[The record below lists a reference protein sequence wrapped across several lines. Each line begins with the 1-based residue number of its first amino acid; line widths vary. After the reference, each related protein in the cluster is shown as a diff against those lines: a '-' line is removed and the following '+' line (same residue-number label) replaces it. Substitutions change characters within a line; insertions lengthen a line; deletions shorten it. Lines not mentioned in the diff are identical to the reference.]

1 MFPKGW
7 FYFMITIFAEKP
19 DMARRIAS
27 AMSTRV
33 AKQQHYIDVEFNGKK
48 YCVTWGYGHLCELYD
63 VKDYTSDYKWNTN
76 NYPFF
81 PSEFKLKLKQGI
93 NAQQTKTN
101 REHFAELKNLFNSSE
116 YIINAT
122 DADREGEL
130 IFAYVYE
137 FMKCKT
143 PWKRLWLNSTENNAI
158 RTALANLK
166 DSSEMLSLQN
176 AGRCR
181 SEADWLIGINATVLS
196 TLSFGSYG
204 NMMNVG
210 RVQTPT
216 LAFLVNRENEIQ
228 NFVSTPFWT
237 VKGIFETSKK
247 EKYEGTLKK
256 PERFNTKE
264 EADSFVSKLDK
275 NTSFVSKCEKVPER
289 KKPPLLFDLNALQ
302 MQANSDFGFS
312 AQKTLDIAQKL
323 YEMQYITYPRTTSKY
338 LPEDLKQGVYDVL
351 DSFVGEYATWSKK
364 IYSTRHTVSKP
375 YFDNTKVESH
385 YAIIPT
391 TKVPSGLSSDE
402 EKIYD
407 LIAKSII
414 RIFYPDAIFN
424 KTTIETDV
432 SNQIFV
438 SKGSSL
444 QELGWM
450 EVGYK
455 VKDDTNLPNI
465 SNGEKVATNE
475 INIVEGKTEPPKRYT
490 DKSLLNAMET
500 AGKFVDSEELRL
512 IMKDSGLGTP
522 ATRAGIIEKL
532 IHSGYVVRD
541 KKALVPTEKGI
552 YLIKNLPC
560 EELKSPEMTGA
571 WEKRINDVENGKD
584 SFASFIKD
592 IEEQTNKICITIT
605 ENKVEDKERFNT
617 QDNSAVGACPLCG
630 GDVVKKSWGFGC
642 SNYNTTKCSF
652 SISSS
657 ICGKKM
663 TDAIVKKLLSTGS
676 TGKIS
681 GFKSKAGKSFSATI
695 KLIDGKTEF
704 EF

>member
-1 MFPKGW
+1 
-7 FYFMITIFAEKP
+7 MITIFAEKP

-27 AMSTRV
+27 AMSTRIT
-33 AKQQHYIDVEFNGKK
+33 KQQHHIDVEYNGEK
-48 YCVTWGYGHLCELYD
+48 YCVTWGYGHLCELCE
-63 VKDYTSDYKWNTN
+63 VKDYTSDYKWNTT
-76 NYPFF
+76 NYPFY
-81 PSEFKLKLKQGI
+81 PDEFRLKLKAGV
-93 NAQQTKTN
+93 NPQQTKTN
-101 REHFAELKNLFNSSE
+101 KEHFAELKKLFNSSD

-137 FMKCKT
+137 YMKCKT
-143 PWKRLWLNSTENNAI
+143 PWKRLWLNSTENTAI
-158 RTALANLK
+158 RTALSKLK
-166 DSSEMLSLQN
+166 DSKEMLPLQN

-196 TLSFGSYG
+196 TLSFGGFG

-216 LAFLVNRENEIQ
+216 LAFLVNRENEIR
-228 NFVSTPFWT
+228 NFVSKPFWT
-237 VKGIFETSKK
+237 VKGVFETISN
-247 EKYEGTLKK
+247 EKYEGSLKK
-256 PERFNTKE
+256 PERFDSKE
-264 EADSFVSKLDK
+264 EAEHFIKKLDK
-275 NTSFVSKCEKVPER
+275 NTSFVAKCEKVPEH

-338 LPEDLKQGVYDVL
+338 LPEDLKNEVYSVL
-351 DSFVGEYATWSKK
+351 DSFEGDYGNWASKIK
-364 IYSTRHTVSKP
+364 NRRQTVSKP
-375 YFDNTKVESH
+375 YFDNSKVESH

-391 TKVPSGLSSDE
+391 SKVPSGLTSDE
-402 EKIYD
+402 EKLYD
-407 LIAKSII
+407 IIAKSLI

-424 KTTIETDV
+424 KTIIETDI
-432 SNQIFV
+432 SHEIFV

-444 QELGWM
+444 QDLGWM

-455 VKDDTNLPNI
+455 TKEDTILPNV
-465 SNGEKVATNE
+465 STNEKVKTLE
-475 INIVEGKTEPPKRYT
+475 ISMNEGKTEPPKRYT
-490 DKSLLNAMET
+490 DKTLLSTMET

-512 IMKDSGLGTP
+512 MMKDSGLGTP

-532 IHSGYVVRD
+532 IRSGYVERD
-541 KKALVPTEKGI
+541 KKALIPTEKGI
-552 YLIKNLPC
+552 FLIKNLPC

-571 WEKRINDVENGKD
+571 WEKRINDVEKGKD
-584 SFASFIKD
+584 SFESFIAD
-592 IEEQTNKICITIT
+592 IKKQTDKICISIT
-605 ENKVEDKERFNT
+605 DNKVSDEEKFTTKE
-617 QDNSAVGACPLCG
+617 NSSVGVCPLCG
-630 GDVVKKSWGFGC
+630 GDVVKKSWGYGC
-642 SNYNTTKCSF
+642 ANYNTTKCSF

-657 ICGKKM
+657 ICGKRM
-663 TDAIVKKLLSTGS
+663 TDTIVKKLLSTGS

>member
-1 MFPKGW
+1 
-7 FYFMITIFAEKP
+7 MITIFAEKP

-27 AMSTRV
+27 AMSTRIT
-33 AKQQHYIDVEFNGKK
+33 KQQHHIDVEYNGEK
-48 YCVTWGYGHLCELYD
+48 YCVTWGYGHLCELCE
-63 VKDYTSDYKWNTN
+63 VKDYTSDYKWNTT
-76 NYPFF
+76 NYPFY
-81 PSEFKLKLKQGI
+81 PDEFKLKLKAGI
-93 NAQQTKTN
+93 NPQQTKTN
-101 REHFAELKNLFNSSE
+101 KEHFAELKKMFNSSD

-137 FMKCKT
+137 YMKCKT
-143 PWKRLWLNSTENNAI
+143 PWKRLWLNSTENTAI
-158 RTALANLK
+158 RTALSKLK
-166 DSSEMLSLQN
+166 DSKEMLPLQN

-196 TLSFGSYG
+196 TLSFGGFG

-216 LAFLVNRENEIQ
+216 LAFLVNRENEIRS
-228 NFVSTPFWT
+228 FVSKPFWT
-237 VKGIFETSKK
+237 VKGVFETLGN
-247 EKYEGTLKK
+247 EKYEGSLKK
-256 PERFNTKE
+256 PERFDSKE
-264 EADSFVSKLDK
+264 EAEQFINKLDK
-275 NTSFVSKCEKVPER
+275 SSSFVAKCEKVPEH

-338 LPEDLKQGVYDVL
+338 LPEDLKNEVYGVL
-351 DSFVGEYATWSKK
+351 DSFEGDYGKWASKIK
-364 IYSTRHTVSKP
+364 DRRRTVTKP
-375 YFDNTKVESH
+375 YFDNSKVESH

-391 TKVPSGLSSDE
+391 STVPSGLSPDE
-402 EKIYD
+402 EKLYD
-407 LIAKSII
+407 IIAKSLI
-414 RIFYPDAIFN
+414 RIFYPDAVFN

-432 SNQIFV
+432 SHEIFV

-444 QELGWM
+444 QDLGWM

-455 VKDDTNLPNI
+455 TKEDTILPNV
-465 SNGEKVATNE
+465 STNEKVKTLE
-475 INIVEGKTEPPKRYT
+475 ISMTEGKTEPPKRYT
-490 DKSLLNAMET
+490 DKTLLSTMET

-512 IMKDSGLGTP
+512 MMKDSGLGTP

-532 IHSGYVVRD
+532 IRSGYVERD
-541 KKALVPTEKGI
+541 KKTLIPTEKGI
-552 YLIKNLPC
+552 FLIKNLPC

-571 WEKRINDVENGKD
+571 WEKRINDVEKGKD
-584 SFASFIKD
+584 SFESFIAD
-592 IEEQTNKICITIT
+592 IKKQTDKICISIT
-605 ENKVEDKERFNT
+605 DNKVSEEEKFT
-617 QDNSAVGACPLCG
+617 TKDNSSLGTCPLCG
-630 GDVVKKSWGFGC
+630 GDVVKKSWGYGC
-642 SNYNTTKCSF
+642 ANYNTTKCSF

-657 ICGKKM
+657 ICGKRM
-663 TDAIVKKLLSTGS
+663 TDTIVKKLLSTGS

-681 GFKSKAGKSFSATI
+681 GFKSKTGKSFSATI